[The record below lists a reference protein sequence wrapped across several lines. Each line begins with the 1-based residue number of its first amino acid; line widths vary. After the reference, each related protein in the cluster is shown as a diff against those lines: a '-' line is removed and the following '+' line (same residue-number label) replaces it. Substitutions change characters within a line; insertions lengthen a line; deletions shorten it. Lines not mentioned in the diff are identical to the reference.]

1 MKNATH
7 STDTKSG
14 NALAIA
20 SRPRVDKTRR
30 VNDLDAR
37 LGNALPHQPTSLAE
51 EPLPD
56 LSRTGGQLVAP
67 AALRPRAVVA
77 DPVTPLSRVPSRAS
91 YGDAAHVQPTEPNTG
106 GSVSNRK
113 NPFRVALLELA
124 EPAAEYGTKRAAFA
138 AALPIALKALF
149 LDEQV
154 RDNAGLMREAAP
166 WATVDPLDTNLYGV
180 IRNLVE
186 SGHILAGPNKAGA
199 GTSPYAFH
207 LSSKTPFAR
216 DVSMATLAEA
226 YFASDEPEH
235 AKAAALT
242 ALRTLLGLP
251 FKTRK
256 PSVLRAAST
265 FSCKVL
271 HGLPTRLEQS
281 LIECG
286 TARKTAQNL
295 SSALRAVIA
304 FGLHHDLF
312 PLYFPE
318 WRPSDSFE
326 AAIAHSFPNRVD
338 GTTNVK
344 VRQVRH
350 GLRSLF
356 EVLRNELAVDSIHS
370 ATSQDIVDAVAILA
384 QPGRENAYDGVK
396 TLRKLIR
403 QTDGDWENPALSA
416 VLAGIEQTS
425 RLPCLPYLSD
435 SSDIGAGRWLDD
447 FVALLA
453 RRGFGEDWA
462 SFVRWYKDFSC
473 KDDAEMFASG
483 DAFPARLPIRE
494 LDYSTFAQ
502 RFSSIRAYLGVATS
516 VFHLE
521 PDQLSPQ
528 RVFGELFEPLTR
540 QIRILWAGGVGTSV
554 SHEASMGLHH
564 IIYSGGLIAEA
575 LYLRSLH
582 GRRLAPATRVR
593 ASGSE
598 STDYQAEEIAPERT
612 ATERALFTAYRYA
625 QVTCS
630 QLKVARRRAS
640 GKRSGNTV
648 KNLSTIVEYTP
659 ATLYADVQ
667 DCLLREVKP
676 LCDLTRSL
684 TLKERTAVVVAFLN
698 GLFLSTG
705 LRLSEPGTLRV
716 GVQVP
721 TDFWVASPFALR
733 PIDRKNR
740 KALKC
745 KFRDAFLPAWFL
757 HFYKTTA
764 WPQLRKLGGLEA
776 TPKCWL
782 FLSPWDG
789 KPYTNID
796 ENIDGTGR
804 HPFKRKERAKLLARL
819 WRRAIGAACRSLHR
833 ELPSGSHTV
842 SPHCVRNA
850 VGDAIYKDQ
859 GALAAAAFLGDDES
873 VVRDVYGEL
882 DGTHVDSSEVL
893 GRKR

>member
-1 MKNATH
+1 MRNASH

-56 LSRTGGQLVAP
+56 LPRTGRQLVAP
-67 AALRPRAVVA
+67 AALRSRAVVA
-77 DPVTPLSRVPSRAS
+77 DPITPLSRVPSRAS

-242 ALRTLLGLP
+242 ALRSLLGLP
-251 FKTRK
+251 SKTRK

-326 AAIAHSFPNRVD
+326 TAIAHSFPNRVD

-350 GLRSLF
+350 GLRCLF
-356 EVLRNELAVDSIHS
+356 EVLRDELAVGSIHS
-370 ATSQDIVDAVAILA
+370 ATSQDVVDAVAILA

-396 TLRKLIR
+396 TLRKLLR
-403 QTDGDWENPALSA
+403 RTEGDWANPALVA
-416 VLAGIEQTS
+416 VLTGLEQTKRS
-425 RLPCLPYLSD
+425 QSLPYLDHPAAS
-435 SSDIGAGRWLDD
+435 GVGRWLDG
-447 FVALLA
+447 FIELLA
-453 RRGFGEDWA
+453 LRGFGEEWA
-462 SFVRWYKDFSC
+462 TFMKWYKDFSC
-473 KDDAEMFASG
+473 MGDDELFELG
-483 DAFPARLPIRE
+483 DAFPARLPVRHLE
-494 LDYSTFAQ
+494 YSTFSQ
-502 RFSSIRAYLGVATS
+502 RSAAIRAYLGVATS
-516 VFHLE
+516 LFNLE
-521 PDQLSPQ
+521 PKDLPPE
-528 RVFGELFEPLTR
+528 RVFGELFERLTR
-540 QIRILWAGGVGTSV
+540 QIRILWAHAAGVGV
-554 SHEASMGLHH
+554 SHKASMGLHH
-564 IIYSGGLIAEA
+564 IVYAGGLIAEA

-582 GRRLAPATRVR
+582 SRRLAPATRVR
-593 ASGSE
+593 TSGSE
-598 STDYQAEEIAPERT
+598 RLDYQAEEIAPERT
-612 ATERALFTAYRYA
+612 TMERALFAAYRHA

-630 QLKVARRRAS
+630 QLKVARNRAA

-648 KNLSTIVEYTP
+648 KSLSKIVRETP
-659 ATLYADVQ
+659 ATMYADVQ
-667 DCLLREVKP
+667 DRMLGMVKP
-676 LCDLTRSL
+676 LTDLDRPLTR
-684 TLKERTAVVVAFLN
+684 KERTLVVVTMLH
-698 GLFLSTG
+698 GLFMSAG
-705 LRLSEPGTLRV
+705 LRLGEPGTLRV
-716 GVQVP
+716 GEQVP
-721 TDFWVASPFALR
+721 ADFWIASTLRVR
-733 PIDRKNR
+733 PIDRKN
-740 KALKC
+740 KKELSC
-745 KFRDAFLPAWFL
+745 KFRDAFLPEWFL
-757 HFYKTTA
+757 HFYKTKA
-764 WPQLRKLGGLEA
+764 WPQLRRLGGLEA

-782 FLSPWDG
+782 LLSPEDG

-796 ENIDGTGR
+796 ENADGTGR
-804 HPFKRKERAKLLARL
+804 HPFKRKDRGKLLARI
-819 WRRAIGAACRSLHR
+819 WRRAIGAACRAMNR
-833 ELPSGSHTV
+833 TLPTGSHTV

-850 VGDAIYKDQ
+850 VGDAIYKDK
-859 GALAAAAFLGDDES
+859 GALAAAAFLGDNES

-893 GRKR
+893 GR